1 VIIPRLLVLYEYSPV
16 GLPHGSAYIRLLQP
30 LTHPSIDGRFYVTP
44 APVYYGQ
51 EAEIV
56 LVDRLWRSDC
66 TPEMAA
72 QLASDV
78 RQRGAKLVYQIDDDL
93 LALPGDDP
101 LAAAKRE
108 IVATFLREA
117 DGVLVSTPALRA
129 RYASLNSQIRVVGN
143 ALDERLVVKGVSL
156 SGSDEG
162 RMVLGYMGTLTH
174 DDDLLLLLPALDEAS
189 ASLTVPLELQII
201 GGVADAKTLAQLGQL
216 PFPITHLMSP
226 SPEYPQF
233 LPWFTGNVRWD
244 IALAPLRDTPFN
256 RAKSDIKFLDYAA
269 LGAPGIY
276 SDLPVYAD
284 SVRHGETGLLAAND
298 TASWAAALRSLIEQP
313 ALRRELAANA
323 RRYLYNER
331 ILAVRAADWAD
342 ALEAIW
348 RGDEPKPKS
357 KPLSH

>member
-1 VIIPRLLVLYEYSPV
+1 MIIPRVLVLYEYSPV

-30 LTHPSIDGRFYVTP
+30 LTHPSIAGRFYVTP
-44 APVYYGQ
+44 APVYFGQ

-56 LVDRLWRSDC
+56 LVDRHWRPDC

-72 QLASDV
+72 QLAADV
-78 RQRGAKLVYQIDDDL
+78 RQRRAKLVYQLDDDL
-93 LALPGDDP
+93 LALPVTTP
-101 LAAAKRE
+101 AAQAKRE

-143 ALDERLVVKGVSL
+143 ALDERLLVVGASL
-156 SGSDEG
+156 APTDGG
-162 RMVLGYMGTLTH
+162 RVVLGYMGTLTH
-174 DDDLLLLLPALDEAS
+174 DEDLRLILPALVETA
-189 ASLTVPLELQII
+189 ASLAVPLELQII
-201 GGVADAKTLAQLGQL
+201 GGVADFRTLAQLEQL
-216 PFPITHLMSP
+216 PFPVIHRTPP

-233 LPWFTGNVRWD
+233 LPWFTANVRWD
-244 IALAPLRDTPFN
+244 IALAPLCDTPFN

-269 LGAPGIY
+269 LGAAGVY
-276 SDLPVYAD
+276 SDLPVYAG

-298 TASWAAALRSLIEQP
+298 TASWVHALRSLIEQP
-313 ALRRELAANA
+313 VLRQELAANA

-331 ILAVRAADWAD
+331 ILAVRAVEWAD

-348 RGDEPKPKS
+348 SG
-357 KPLSH
+357 